1 MKKKKSSENFY
12 QSQSSLYF
20 FSFFSFLFDICYTS
34 VYKKSYKI
42 IDFAIDLLS
51 KISVPL

>member
-1 MKKKKSSENFY
+1 MKKKKSSENFC

-20 FSFFSFLFDICYTS
+20 FAFLFDICYTS